1 MTKTVEFL
9 FDVGSPTTYLA
20 WTQLP
25 RLARETGTE
34 IAWSPVLLGGIFQAT
49 GNASP
54 VSVPAKARWML
65 ADLARA
71 AKRLGVPMH
80 FNPHFPVNT
89 LYLMRGATALLGRP
103 EFEDYLTSVFTAL
116 WVGGSDLSDPG
127 RVAEAVE
134 RAGLDPEEFRGMIEN
149 PAVKDRLKQ
158 ATDQAVARGVFGC
171 PTFFVGEAM
180 FFGRD
185 RLDDVREALAG
196 H

>member
-1 MTKTVEFL
+1 VEFV

-25 RLARETGTE
+25 RLAREAGAE
-34 IAWSPVLLGGIFQAT
+34 IVWSPVLLGGIFKAT

-54 VSVPAKARWML
+54 VTVPAKARWML

-89 LYLMRGATALLGRP
+89 LYLMRGATALLGRR

-116 WVGGSDLSDPG
+116 WVGGSDLGDPG
-127 RVAEAVE
+127 EVAAAVR
-134 RAGLDPEEFRGMIEN
+134 RAGLDPAEFQGMIEQ
-149 PAVKDRLKQ
+149 PEVKDRLK
-158 ATDQAVARGVFGC
+158 ATTERAVSRGVFGC
-171 PTFFVGEAM
+171 PTFFVGEEM
-180 FFGRD
+180 FFGQD
-185 RLDDVREALAG
+185 RLDDLRDALAG
-196 H
+196 A

>member
-25 RLARETGTE
+25 RLARETGAD
-34 IAWSPVLLGGIFQAT
+34 IVWSPVLLGGIFKAT

-54 VSVPAKARWML
+54 VSVPAKGKWML

-80 FNPHFPVNT
+80 FNPHFPINT
-89 LYLMRGATALLGRP
+89 LYLMRGATALLGRR

-116 WVGGSDLSDPG
+116 WVGGSNLGDPAE
-127 RVAEAVE
+127 VATVVQ
-134 RAGLDPEEFRGMIEN
+134 RAGLDPEEFQGLIEQTE
-149 PAVKDRLKQ
+149 VKDRLKE
-158 ATDQAVARGVFGC
+158 TTERAVARGAFGC
-171 PTFFVGEAM
+171 PTFFVGDEM
-180 FFGRD
+180 FFGQD
-185 RLDDVREALAG
+185 RLDDLREALAAA
-196 H
+196 